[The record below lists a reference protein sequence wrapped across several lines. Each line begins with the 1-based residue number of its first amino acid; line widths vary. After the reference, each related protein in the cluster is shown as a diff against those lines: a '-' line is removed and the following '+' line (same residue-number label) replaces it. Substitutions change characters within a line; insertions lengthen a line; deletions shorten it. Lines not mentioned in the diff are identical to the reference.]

1 MKPSPEQMDRFV
13 SDKDKASERK
23 RFFPLFLRDR
33 LPALRQFS
41 PPEDDSDEQSDDR
54 RALKRIAVFFAIML
68 ILTLIARGTS
78 SAIRPVVTTGQASAG
93 TIRQSVQAS
102 GSITAAGVQ
111 SVTLP
116 EGTVLDTILV
126 KEGQSIEEGQTLATC
141 DMDELSAKLE
151 RTRASLHQSQAEYNQ
166 LVSNAVLDDTSVA
179 RTQQAL
185 LRAYEADQKAYDAL
199 EELRASENPDPEA
212 ISAAEQAADDAHW
225 AAQQAEYDRDSALAS
240 YQEMVRQNNLS
251 AQDVAL
257 DIKDKE
263 AEISQL
269 EALIDQQGVVSSPYT
284 GVVAS
289 VETEAGQQSSQALC
303 TLYDTSKGYSFTCS
317 LPSSQAS
324 DCQTGLSAVVTQGD
338 QTETA
343 TITAISENAEN
354 DTVDITIQL
363 ASADWRIGSAEA
375 EVVLSEQA
383 YDLCLPNTAIHQ
395 DNQGNFVF
403 LVEEKNTVLGAQ
415 PVLTRVP
422 VNILEVGQS
431 QSAIEGAISPKD
443 SIVVQSTRSLDE
455 GSKVRVNND
464 NA

>member
-33 LPALRQFS
+33 LPALRQSS

-102 GSITAAGVQ
+102 GSITAAGVR

-199 EELRASENPDPEA
+199 EELQASENPDPDA

-240 YQEMVRQNNLS
+240 
-251 AQDVAL
+251 
-257 DIKDKE
+257 
-263 AEISQL
+263 
-269 EALIDQQGVVSSPYT
+269 
-284 GVVAS
+284 
-289 VETEAGQQSSQALC
+289 
-303 TLYDTSKGYSFTCS
+303 
-317 LPSSQAS
+317 
-324 DCQTGLSAVVTQGD
+324 
-338 QTETA
+338 
-343 TITAISENAEN
+343 
-354 DTVDITIQL
+354 
-363 ASADWRIGSAEA
+363 
-375 EVVLSEQA
+375 
-383 YDLCLPNTAIHQ
+383 
-395 DNQGNFVF
+395 
-403 LVEEKNTVLGAQ
+403 
-415 PVLTRVP
+415 
-422 VNILEVGQS
+422 
-431 QSAIEGAISPKD
+431 
-443 SIVVQSTRSLDE
+443 
-455 GSKVRVNND
+455 
-464 NA
+464 

>member
-289 VETEAGQQSSQALC
+289 VETEAGQQSLQALC
-303 TLYDTSKGYSFTCS
+303 TLYDTSKGYSFTCF

-343 TITAISENAEN
+343 TITAISENAEH
-354 DTVDITIQL
+354 DTVEITIQL
-363 ASADWRIGSAEA
+363 SSPDWEIGPAEA

-403 LVEEKNTVLGAQ
+403 LVEEKNTVLGSQ

-422 VNILEVGQS
+422 VNVLEIGQS
-431 QSAIEGAISPKD
+431 QSAIEGAISPED
-443 SIVVQSTRSLDE
+443 SIVVQSTRSLEE